1 MATETR
7 KEVVASAHPRRE
19 AMDDR
24 GLGLFRPLEEAE
36 QLFERMLPRDWLSP
50 LARNWPMWG
59 GFNGAPDIR
68 VPKVDVVDRDR
79 EVLVRL
85 EVPGV
90 DKKDL
95 EVSVTGSSLIVKG
108 SVKRQTKEE
117 RPDYFRCEIA
127 QGNFARTL
135 PLPDGVDSTGV
146 TASLKDGLLEV
157 VLPKS
162 EDLQRRSVE
171 VK

>member
-7 KEVVASAHPRRE
+7 KEVVASDQPRSE
-19 AMDDR
+19 TLENR
-24 GLGLFRPLEEAE
+24 GLTLFRPLEEAE
-36 QLFERMLPRDWLSP
+36 QLFERLLPRDWLP
-50 LARNWPMWG
+50 PIARNWPMWG
-59 GFNGAPDIR
+59 GFTAVPDIR
-68 VPKVDVVDRDR
+68 VPKVDVVDRDK

-95 EVSVTGSSLIVKG
+95 EVSVSGSSLIIKG
-108 SVKRQTKEE
+108 STKRETKEE
-117 RPDYFRCEIA
+117 SPDYFRCEIA

-135 PLPDGVDSTGV
+135 ALPEGVDPAGV
-146 TASLKDGLLEV
+146 TASLKDGLLEI
-157 VLPKS
+157 VLPKT
-162 EDLQRRSVE
+162 EDVQRRSVE